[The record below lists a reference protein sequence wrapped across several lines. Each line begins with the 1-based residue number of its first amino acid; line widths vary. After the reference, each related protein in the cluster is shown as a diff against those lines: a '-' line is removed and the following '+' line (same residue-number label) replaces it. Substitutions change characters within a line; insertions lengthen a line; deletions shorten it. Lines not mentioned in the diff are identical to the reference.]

1 MMKARLGVACLGVA
15 ASLLFA
21 ACGNGPP
28 AGEGGGGGGAGGG
41 GGGGNVGTKVSN
53 PSGTPTFDETDSL
66 KFQPASATVKVGDTV
81 IWTNGSSVAHN
92 VTFDN
97 YSSISSDSM
106 SNGDKYAV
114 KFTAAGT
121 YQFHCTFHPGMDGTV
136 TVSG

>member
-15 ASLLFA
+15 TSLLFA

-28 AGEGGGGGGAGGG
+28 PGEGGGGGTGGG
-41 GGGGNVGTKVSN
+41 GGGGDVGTKVTAT
-53 PSGTPTFDETDSL
+53 SGAATLDETDSL
-66 KFQPASATVKVGDTV
+66 KFNPTSATVKVGDTV
-81 IWTNGSSVAHN
+81 VWKNGSSVAHN

-97 YSSISSDSM
+97 YQSITSDTMNS
-106 SNGDKYAV
+106 GDTYAV
-114 KFTAAGT
+114 KFTKAGT